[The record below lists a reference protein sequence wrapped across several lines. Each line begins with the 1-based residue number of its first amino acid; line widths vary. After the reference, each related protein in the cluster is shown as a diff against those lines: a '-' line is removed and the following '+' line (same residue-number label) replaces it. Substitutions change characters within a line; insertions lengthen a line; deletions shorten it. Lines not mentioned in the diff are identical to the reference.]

1 MAWRPYHKKNID
13 KLERV
18 QRSATK
24 LIPELKHVSMK
35 DTCVRMWINN
45 IGN

>member
-24 LIPELKHVSMK
+24 LIPELKHFSMK

>member
-13 KLERV
+13 QLERV

-24 LIPELKHVSMK
+24 LIQELKHFSMK
-35 DTCVRMWINN
+35 DTC
-45 IGN
+45 